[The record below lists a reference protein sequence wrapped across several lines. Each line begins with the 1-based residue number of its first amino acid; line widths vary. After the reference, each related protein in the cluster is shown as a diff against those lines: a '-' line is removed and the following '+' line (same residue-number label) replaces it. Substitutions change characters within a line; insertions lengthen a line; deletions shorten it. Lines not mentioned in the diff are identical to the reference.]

1 VSREFIKRGQTLS
14 DLRSLLTQ
22 DENGREDY
30 LYPHLEFGD
39 VWWIPDEVTSFS
51 RRKERH
57 PWVIVNGYSP
67 RVVSV
72 IVSPRTS
79 SYRPNDTKRGLL
91 TPANIL
97 PGLDKVGLLLLL
109 HRRPFTT
116 VNFSEYEYIGRLPEP
131 WIKQMRDFYKKVA
144 EGKIK

>member
-1 VSREFIKRGQTLS
+1 MSKESIKRVQTLG

-22 DENGREDY
+22 DETGREDY

-39 VWWIPDEVTSFS
+39 VWWIPDEITGFS
-51 RRKERH
+51 QSREKH

-72 IVSPRTS
+72 MVSPRTS
-79 SYRPNDTKRGLL
+79 SYRPNQTKRGLL
-91 TPANIL
+91 TPANLL
-97 PGLDKVGLLLLL
+97 PGLDKEGLLLLL
-109 HRRPFTT
+109 HRRSFVT
-116 VNFSEYEYIGRLPEP
+116 VNFSDYEYIGRLPEP
-131 WIKQMRDFYKKVA
+131 WIRQMREFYRKVA